1 MIRSVASEGARAAA
15 MPARPLLV
23 LALLAANVPAWAQQS
38 PAASVPPSATVAAA
52 AEPSTDGTAASV
64 APADASTMPPAGES
78 PGPQDVMPSATPVDA
93 HGDAI
98 ADTAPTPDAPSS
110 VEDATPVADTPPPA
124 QDAVPATDA
133 PSQDATSAD
142 TPAQDTIAT
151 APASTAA
158 ESDFDALYGAAGAAD
173 GEPAAPA
180 AYDPWEPY
188 NRRMHRFNNAVDRR
202 VARPLATAYVKVVPR
217 PIRSGVSNFFSNLGQ
232 PASAV
237 NALLQGR
244 PKQAAH
250 SFGRFLI
257 NSTLGIGG
265 IFDPATDAHLDNRNE
280 DFGQTL
286 GVWGWKRSRYVELP
300 LFGPRTLRDVLG
312 MAGDAPLSPMRQV
325 QADRIRVP
333 LQGLQLVDL
342 RMQLMST
349 DAMREGA
356 ADDYALVRDAWMQR
370 RAYQI
375 GGDRGA
381 DDDVPDYLR
390 DDPNMVPVDAMPVSG
405 D

>member
-1 MIRSVASEGARAAA
+1 MIRPVAIEGARAAGT
-15 MPARPLLV
+15 PARPLLV
-23 LALLAANVPAWAQQS
+23 LALLATAVPAWAQQPS
-38 PAASVPPSATVAAA
+38 STGAATSQATAPPAMPAPADDAGTPPAATP
-52 AEPSTDGTAASV
+52 V
-64 APADASTMPPAGES
+64 APADEATTTTPRSVAAEATEATATEPVPPSEPPSPQAES
-78 PGPQDVMPSATPVDA
+78 PAS
-93 HGDAI
+93 
-98 ADTAPTPDAPSS
+98 
-110 VEDATPVADTPPPA
+110 
-124 QDAVPATDA
+124 
-133 PSQDATSAD
+133 DATSQD
-142 TPAQDTIAT
+142 GTPAA
-151 APASTAA
+151 ASTAA
-158 ESDFDALYGAAGAAD
+158 ESDFDALYGDAPGADAQS
-173 GEPAAPA
+173 AAPAA

-188 NRRMHRFNNAVDRR
+188 NRRVHRFNNAVDRR
-202 VARPLATAYVKVVPR
+202 VAKPLATTYVKVVPR
-217 PIRSGVSNFFSNLGQ
+217 PLRSGVSNFFSNLGQ

-250 SFGRFLI
+250 SLGRFII

-265 IFDPATDAHLDNRNE
+265 IFDPATDAKLDNRNE

-300 LFGPRTLRDVLG
+300 LFGPRTLRDVVG

-375 GGDRGA
+375 GGDRAA
-381 DDDVPDYLR
+381 DDDVPDYLK

-405 D
+405 DH

>member
-1 MIRSVASEGARAAA
+1 MSTQATATGEAPANASTPPVEATGADT
-15 MPARPLLV
+15 
-23 LALLAANVPAWAQQS
+23 
-38 PAASVPPSATVAAA
+38 VPPADDAAQ
-52 AEPSTDGTAASV
+52 P
-64 APADASTMPPAGES
+64 
-78 PGPQDVMPSATPVDA
+78 
-93 HGDAI
+93 
-98 ADTAPTPDAPSS
+98 
-110 VEDATPVADTPPPA
+110 
-124 QDAVPATDA
+124 
-133 PSQDATSAD
+133 
-142 TPAQDTIAT
+142 
-151 APASTAA
+151 PASTAA
-158 ESDFDALYGAAGAAD
+158 ESDFDALYGAAPDAD
-173 GEPAAPA
+173 GAPAAPVG

-188 NRRMHRFNNAVDRR
+188 NRRMHGFNNAVDRH
-202 VARPLATAYVKVVPR
+202 VAKPLAKAYVKVVPR
-217 PIRSGVSNFFSNLGQ
+217 PVRSGVSNFFSNLGQ

-250 SFGRFLI
+250 SLGRFVM

-265 IFDPATDAHLDNRNE
+265 IFDPATDARLDNRNE

-349 DAMREGA
+349 DALREGA
-356 ADDYALVRDAWMQR
+356 EDDYRLVRDAWMQR

-375 GGDRGA
+375 DGDRA
-381 DDDVPDYLR
+381 DDDDIPDYLKE
-390 DDPNMVPVDAMPVSG
+390 DPNMVPVGAMPVSG

>member
-1 MIRSVASEGARAAA
+1 MIRPVAIEGARAAA
-15 MPARPLLV
+15 TPARPLLV
-23 LALLAANVPAWAQQS
+23 LALLAATVPAWAQQS
-38 PAASVPPSATVAAA
+38 PPSPEPSSATVKPDAMSPVDGARATADAAPA
-52 AEPSTDGTAASV
+52 AT
-64 APADASTMPPAGES
+64 PADADPSTRNAA
-78 PGPQDVMPSATPVDA
+78 PSATPVQSGADA
-93 HGDAI
+93 DGMS
-98 ADTAPTPDAPSS
+98 TTDAPSS
-110 VEDATPVADTPPPA
+110 LQGAPSATTTLLIAQDTTGETPPAA
-124 QDAVPATDA
+124 QN
-133 PSQDATSAD
+133 ATSAD
-142 TPAQDTIAT
+142 
-151 APASTAA
+151 APATQDATAA
-158 ESDFDALYGAAGAAD
+158 ESDFDALYGSTPADAD
-173 GEPAAPA
+173 GAPA
-180 AYDPWEPY
+180 VPPAYDPWEPY

-202 VARPLATAYVKVVPR
+202 VAKPLAKAYVKVVPR
-217 PIRSGVSNFFSNLGQ
+217 PVRSGVSNFFSNLGQ

-250 SFGRFLI
+250 SLGRFVV

-265 IFDPATDAHLDNRNE
+265 IFDPATDAKLDNRNE

-286 GVWGWKRSRYVELP
+286 GVWGWTRSRYVELP
-300 LFGPRTLRDVLG
+300 LFGPRTLRDVVG

-325 QADRIRVP
+325 EADRIRVP

-375 GGDRGA
+375 DGDRAA
-381 DDDVPDYLR
+381 DDDIPDYLK